1 MNDNYIFINEVGPR
15 DGLQNQDVH
24 LTKEERLKIIDSLV
38 KANLPGIEV
47 ASFVSPKTVP
57 QMQGADYIV
66 ENLNNS
72 NCDYSVLVPNIQGY
86 QSAKNAGAKTVSVVP
101 AATEK
106 MNQMNINMSL
116 DQSLSTACEIMSLGK
131 VDKIKT
137 RAYIA
142 VAWECPY
149 EGKVEEENVLKIAD
163 QLIEAGADELI
174 LADTIGAA
182 NPESVKSLF
191 SKVIDRYS
199 IQISAHFHDTR
210 ALALVNVWSALNC
223 GVKKFDSCIGGLGG
237 CPFAPGASGNL
248 ATEDIVNMLHQSG
261 YITNVKEDELMDA
274 VRETSKILNY
284 EIGGRMTKWLTKE
297 DIKKQQSN

>member
-72 NCDYSVLVPNIQGY
+72 NCDYSVLVPNVQGY

-116 DQSLSTACEIMSLGK
+116 DQSLLTACEIMSLGK

-182 NPESVKSLF
+182 NPESVKSLV

-261 YITNVKEDELMDA
+261 YTTNVKEDALMDA

>member
-72 NCDYSVLVPNIQGY
+72 NCDYSVLVPNLQGY

-261 YITNVKEDELMDA
+261 YTTNVKEDELMDA

>member
-24 LTKEERLKIIDSLV
+24 LTKEERLRIIDSLV

-72 NCDYSVLVPNIQGY
+72 NCDYSVLVPNVQGY

-116 DQSLSTACEIMSLGK
+116 DQSLLTACEIMSLGK

-182 NPESVKSLF
+182 NPESVKSLV

-261 YITNVKEDELMDA
+261 YTTNVKEDELMDA

>member
-72 NCDYSVLVPNIQGY
+72 NCDYSVLVPNLQGY

-116 DQSLSTACEIMSLGK
+116 DQSLLTACEIMSLGK

-182 NPESVKSLF
+182 NPESVKSLV

-261 YITNVKEDELMDA
+261 YTTNVKEDELMDA

>member
-72 NCDYSVLVPNIQGY
+72 NCDYSVLVPNLQGY

-182 NPESVKSLF
+182 NPESVKSLV

-261 YITNVKEDELMDA
+261 YTTNVKEDALMDA

>member
-1 MNDNYIFINEVGPR
+1 MNDNYIFINEVCPR

-24 LTKEERLKIIDSLV
+24 LTIEERLKIIDSLV

-72 NCDYSVLVPNIQGY
+72 NCDYSVLVPNLQGY

-261 YITNVKEDELMDA
+261 YSTNVKEDKLRDA

>member
-72 NCDYSVLVPNIQGY
+72 NCDYSVLVPNLQGY

-116 DQSLSTACEIMSLGK
+116 DQTLSTACEIMSLGK

-261 YITNVKEDELMDA
+261 YTTNVKEDALMDA

>member
-116 DQSLSTACEIMSLGK
+116 DQSLLTACEIMSLGK

-182 NPESVKSLF
+182 NPESVKSLV

-261 YITNVKEDELMDA
+261 YTTNVKEDALMDA

>member
-72 NCDYSVLVPNIQGY
+72 NCDYSVLVPNLQGY

-116 DQSLSTACEIMSLGK
+116 DQSLLTACEIMSLGK

-182 NPESVKSLF
+182 NPESVKSLV

-261 YITNVKEDELMDA
+261 YTTNVKEDALMDA

>member
-24 LTKEERLKIIDSLV
+24 LTKEERLQIIDSLV

-86 QSAKNAGAKTVSVVP
+86 QSAKNAGTKTVSVVP

-116 DQSLSTACEIMSLGK
+116 DQSLLTACEIMSLGK

-182 NPESVKSLF
+182 NPESVKSLV

-261 YITNVKEDELMDA
+261 YTTNVKEDELMDA

>member
-261 YITNVKEDELMDA
+261 YTTNVKEDELMDA

>member
-72 NCDYSVLVPNIQGY
+72 NCDYSVLVPNLQGY

-116 DQSLSTACEIMSLGK
+116 DQSLLTACEIMSLGK

-261 YITNVKEDELMDA
+261 YSTNVKEDKLRDA

>member
-72 NCDYSVLVPNIQGY
+72 NCDYSVLVPNLQGY

-182 NPESVKSLF
+182 NPESVKSLV

-261 YITNVKEDELMDA
+261 YTTNVKEDELMDA

>member
-86 QSAKNAGAKTVSVVP
+86 QSAKNAGAKTISVVP

-116 DQSLSTACEIMSLGK
+116 DQSLLTACEIISLGK
-131 VDKIKT
+131 MDKIKT

-182 NPESVKSLF
+182 NPESVKSLV

-261 YITNVKEDELMDA
+261 YTTNVKEDALMDA

>member
-72 NCDYSVLVPNIQGY
+72 NCDYSVLVPNLQGY

-116 DQSLSTACEIMSLGK
+116 DQSLLTACEIMSLGK

-182 NPESVKSLF
+182 NPESVKSLV

-261 YITNVKEDELMDA
+261 YTTNVKEDELMDA

-284 EIGGRMTKWLTKE
+284 KIGGRMTKWLTKE

>member
-72 NCDYSVLVPNIQGY
+72 NCDYSVLVPNLQGY

-131 VDKIKT
+131 VDKIKI

-182 NPESVKSLF
+182 NPESVKSLV

-261 YITNVKEDELMDA
+261 YTTNVKEDELMDA

>member
-182 NPESVKSLF
+182 NPESVKSLV

-261 YITNVKEDELMDA
+261 YTTNVKEDELMDA

>member
-72 NCDYSVLVPNIQGY
+72 NCDYSVLVPNLQGY

-182 NPESVKSLF
+182 NPESVKSLV

-284 EIGGRMTKWLTKE
+284 KIGGRMTKWLTKE

>member
-47 ASFVSPKTVP
+47 ASFVSPKAVP

-72 NCDYSVLVPNIQGY
+72 NCDYSVLVPNLQGY

-149 EGKVEEENVLKIAD
+149 ERTVLVEFDSMED
-163 QLIEAGADELI
+163 
-174 LADTIGAA
+174 
-182 NPESVKSLF
+182 
-191 SKVIDRYS
+191 
-199 IQISAHFHDTR
+199 
-210 ALALVNVWSALNC
+210 ALNAYN
-223 GVKKFDSCIGGLGG
+223 S
-237 CPFAPGASGNL
+237 
-248 ATEDIVNMLHQSG
+248 
-261 YITNVKEDELMDA
+261 
-274 VRETSKILNY
+274 
-284 EIGGRMTKWLTKE
+284 
-297 DIKKQQSN
+297 

>member
-1 MNDNYIFINEVGPR
+1 
-15 DGLQNQDVH
+15 
-24 LTKEERLKIIDSLV
+24 
-38 KANLPGIEV
+38 
-47 ASFVSPKTVP
+47 
-57 QMQGADYIV
+57 
-66 ENLNNS
+66 
-72 NCDYSVLVPNIQGY
+72 
-86 QSAKNAGAKTVSVVP
+86 
-101 AATEK
+101 

-182 NPESVKSLF
+182 NPESVKSLV

-210 ALALVNVWSALNC
+210 ALALVNVW
-223 GVKKFDSCIGGLGG
+223 
-237 CPFAPGASGNL
+237 
-248 ATEDIVNMLHQSG
+248 
-261 YITNVKEDELMDA
+261 
-274 VRETSKILNY
+274 
-284 EIGGRMTKWLTKE
+284 
-297 DIKKQQSN
+297 

>member
-1 MNDNYIFINEVGPR
+1 
-15 DGLQNQDVH
+15 
-24 LTKEERLKIIDSLV
+24 
-38 KANLPGIEV
+38 
-47 ASFVSPKTVP
+47 
-57 QMQGADYIV
+57 MQGADYIV

-72 NCDYSVLVPNIQGY
+72 NCDYSVLVPNLQGY

-182 NPESVKSLF
+182 NPESVKSLV

-261 YITNVKEDELMDA
+261 YTTNVKEDALMDA

>member
-86 QSAKNAGAKTVSVVP
+86 QSAKNAGAKTISVVP

-116 DQSLSTACEIMSLGK
+116 DQSLLTACEIMSLGK

-182 NPESVKSLF
+182 NPESVKSLV

-261 YITNVKEDELMDA
+261 YTTNVKEDELMDA

>member
-72 NCDYSVLVPNIQGY
+72 NCDYSVLVPNLQGY

-116 DQSLSTACEIMSLGK
+116 DQSLLTACEIMSLGK

-182 NPESVKSLF
+182 NPESVKSLV

-261 YITNVKEDELMDA
+261 YSTNVKEDKLMDA

>member
-1 MNDNYIFINEVGPR
+1 
-15 DGLQNQDVH
+15 
-24 LTKEERLKIIDSLV
+24 
-38 KANLPGIEV
+38 
-47 ASFVSPKTVP
+47 
-57 QMQGADYIV
+57 
-66 ENLNNS
+66 
-72 NCDYSVLVPNIQGY
+72 
-86 QSAKNAGAKTVSVVP
+86 
-101 AATEK
+101 
-106 MNQMNINMSL
+106 MNINMSL
-116 DQSLSTACEIMSLGK
+116 DQSLLSACEIISLGK
-131 VDKIKT
+131 VDEIKT

-149 EGKVEEENVLKIAD
+149 EGKVDEKNVLRIAD

-182 NPESVKSLF
+182 NPESVKSLV

-261 YITNVKEDELMDA
+261 YTTNVKEDELMDV
-274 VRETSKILNY
+274 VRGVSRILDY
-284 EIGGRMTKWLTKE
+284 EIGGRMTKWLNKE
-297 DIKKQQSN
+297 NIKK

>member
-72 NCDYSVLVPNIQGY
+72 NCDYSVLVPNVQGY

-116 DQSLSTACEIMSLGK
+116 DQSLLTACEIMSLGK

-261 YITNVKEDELMDA
+261 YTTNVKEDALMDA

>member
-72 NCDYSVLVPNIQGY
+72 NCDYSVLVPNLQGY

-261 YITNVKEDELMDA
+261 YTTNVKEDALMDA

>member
-261 YITNVKEDELMDA
+261 YTTNVKEDALMDA

>member
-1 MNDNYIFINEVGPR
+1 MNDNYIFINEVCPR

-72 NCDYSVLVPNIQGY
+72 NCDYSVLVPNLQGY

-261 YITNVKEDELMDA
+261 YSTNVKEDKLRDA

>member
-116 DQSLSTACEIMSLGK
+116 DQSLLTACEIMSLGK

-261 YITNVKEDELMDA
+261 YTTNVKEDALMDA